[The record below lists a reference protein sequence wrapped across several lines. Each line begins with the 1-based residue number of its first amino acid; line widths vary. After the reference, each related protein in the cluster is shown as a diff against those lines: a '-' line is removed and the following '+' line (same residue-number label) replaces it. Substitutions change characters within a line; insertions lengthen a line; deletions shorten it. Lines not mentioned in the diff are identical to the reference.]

1 MSEQKIRSIN
11 KKKKFVA
18 DGVFQAELHEFLG
31 KMLNAYGYAGLS
43 IRAAQEKTTIK
54 ARVVG
59 DKDKGGVPSLLKAEL
74 ESLIRKRYGYEKD
87 QLQIVFATI
96 QQKSL
101 CAAAQCE
108 NIKAKLLESVSVR
121 FAAQSVITNV
131 IKGGGAHGCEVVIS
145 GKLRQQRAKAQKYK
159 EGYLVSTGHPRKVF
173 VDEAIRHVFLKQGM
187 IGVKVKIMLPYA
199 GEVRRGGPRD
209 ARGETGDQLP
219 TKPLPDKVIFK
230 ETNDKDKDDEDFLPG
245 QRKGA
250 AAAEPTPQ

>member
-1 MSEQKIRSIN
+1 MSEAKIRSIN

-31 KMLNAYGYAGLS
+31 KALTEFGYAGLS
-43 IRAAQEKTTIK
+43 IRAASEKTTIR

-59 DKDKGGVPSLLKAEL
+59 NKETGGVPALLKAEL
-74 ESLIRKRYGYEKD
+74 ESLIKKRYGYEKD
-87 QLQIVFATI
+87 QLTLVFATI

-108 NIKAKLLESVSVR
+108 NIKAKLLEAVSVR
-121 FAAQSVITNV
+121 FCAQSVITNV
-131 IKGGGAHGCEVVIS
+131 IKGGGAHGCEVIIS

-159 EGYLVSTGHPRKVF
+159 EGYLVSTGYPRTVF

-199 GEVRRGGPRD
+199 GEVRKGGFNREGGRNND
-209 ARGETGDQLP
+209 GGDQLP
-219 TKPLPDKVIFK
+219 QHPLPDKVIFR
-230 ETNDKDKDDEDFLPG
+230 ETTEKDRDGEDFLPN
-245 QRKGA
+245 QRRV
-250 AAAEPTPQ
+250 EQTPQ